1 VAIGL
6 RRGLQVTDAVSRIA
20 IMRMKILVAVA
31 AISALLLTSLY
42 VRRQKQR
49 YVVHTYTI
57 GDGVY
62 VFVATGM
69 NAMAVIT
76 DDGVILV
83 DTMAHGWWGRG
94 LEAALR
100 EVTDKPV
107 TTLINTNSHPS
118 HSANNFRFA
127 GDGVV
132 AIAHERT
139 RSRLQGRDNFQGANA
154 LHLPQTTFRDR
165 LTLMRGK
172 EPIHLYYF
180 GASNTDGDAWVV
192 FPARRIM
199 HIGDVVKKDEMPEI
213 ALNSGG
219 SGVAYAQT
227 MARGITTITG
237 VDLVVA
243 GHAREGN
250 PTITWRELGAYQS
263 NANVLLGAVR
273 TAMTSTDSVDAVAS
287 IVRADP
293 LFSRYRPDDVN
304 GAVRAIFAELAAPR
318 RSSQLLG
325 GEAWSRSHAWLLAAA
340 RYRTTARPETAW

>member
-1 VAIGL
+1 
-6 RRGLQVTDAVSRIA
+6 
-20 IMRMKILVAVA
+20 MKILVAVA
-31 AISALLLTSLY
+31 AISSILLTGLY
-42 VRRQKQR
+42 ARRQK
-49 YVVHTYTI
+49 YVVHTYKI

-62 VFVATGM
+62 VFVGTGM
-69 NAMAVIT
+69 NAMAVIA

-83 DTMAHGWWGRG
+83 DTMAHGWWGPG

-127 GDGVV
+127 KDGVV

-139 RSRLQGRDNFQGANA
+139 RSRLQARDNFKGANA
-154 LHLPQTTFRDR
+154 RHLPQTTFRDR

-199 HIGDVVKKDEMPEI
+199 HIGDIVKKDEMLEI
-213 ALNSGG
+213 SLNSGG

-227 MARGITTITG
+227 MARGIATITG

-243 GHAREGN
+243 GHAREGHAQ
-250 PTITWRELGAYQS
+250 PTITWRELGVYQS
-263 NANVLLGAVR
+263 NANVLLDAVR
-273 TAMTSTDSVDAVAS
+273 KAMTSADSVDAVAS

-293 LFSRYRPDDVN
+293 LFSRYRSDDVN
-304 GAVRAIFAELAAPR
+304 GAVRVIFAELAAR
-318 RSSQLLG
+318 RGSSQGPG
-325 GEAWSRSHAWLLAAA
+325 GEALSPMGLMLGLSPQRATHH
-340 RYRTTARPETAW
+340 

>member
-6 RRGLQVTDAVSRIA
+6 RRGQQVTNALSRIA

-31 AISALLLTSLY
+31 AISAILLTSLY
-42 VRRQKQR
+42 VHRQKHK
-49 YVVHTYTI
+49 YVVHTYKI

-62 VFVATGM
+62 VFVGTGM
-69 NAMAVIT
+69 NAMAVIA

-83 DTMAHGWWGRG
+83 DTMANGWWGRR

-127 GDGVV
+127 RDGVV
-132 AIAHERT
+132 VIAHERT
-139 RSRLQGRDNFQGANA
+139 RSRLQGRDNFKGANA
-154 LHLPQTTFRDR
+154 HHLPQTTFRDR

-180 GASNTDGDAWVV
+180 GASNSDGDAWVV

-199 HIGDVVKKDEMPEI
+199 HIGDIVKKDEMPEI
-213 ALNSGG
+213 SLHSGG

-227 MARGITTITG
+227 MARGIATITG

-250 PTITWRELGAYQS
+250 SQPTITWQELGVYQS
-263 NANVLLGAVR
+263 KANALLDAVR
-273 TAMTSTDSVDAVAS
+273 KARTSTDSVDAVAS

-293 LFSRYRPDDVN
+293 LFSRYGADEVN
-304 GAVRAIFAELAAPR
+304 GVVRAICAELAAPR
-318 RSSQLLG
+318 GSSQGLG
-325 GEAWSRSHAWLLAAA
+325 GEASSPMGLMLGLSPQRATHH
-340 RYRTTARPETAW
+340 